1 MKGIDA
7 MILIETALWAIGKAM
22 GILIVPPFGF
32 VILALTGS
40 FLYQRSPRIGQ
51 SLVQV
56 GLLGI
61 LVLSVPIVSKA
72 LMALI
77 EVPCASI
84 TADPTMNVIV
94 VLGGGVRL
102 KAPEYGG
109 DAALRPLV
117 LERVRYAARLHQI
130 LGLPILVSGG
140 AAFGTVSEAQ
150 AMGEFLEK
158 DYGIRVRWEE
168 GLSKTTRQNAAFS
181 AARLKKEGLNG
192 VVLVSQG
199 WHLRRAVR
207 EFERQGLKV
216 TAAGTGCEGP
226 AEANIE
232 GFLPD
237 IWALVRSYEAA
248 HEILGFLWYSLVYR
262 WVGD

>member
-1 MKGIDA
+1 MS
-7 MILIETALWAIGKAM
+7 LIETAWWVMGKVF
-22 GILIVPPFGF
+22 GVLIVPPFSF
-32 VILALTGS
+32 IFLALTGS
-40 FLYQRSPRIGQ
+40 FLYQCSPRVAQLLIRA
-51 SLVQV
+51 

-61 LVLSVPIVSKA
+61 LVLSIPNVSKA

-77 EVPCASI
+77 ELPCASI
-84 TADPTMNVIV
+84 AADPKMDVIV
-94 VLGGGVRL
+94 VLGAGVRL
-102 KAPEYGG
+102 NAPEYGG

-130 LGLPILVSGG
+130 LNLPLLVSGG
-140 AAFGTVSEAQ
+140 TASGKVSEAR
-150 AMGEFLEK
+150 AMSEFLEK

-168 GLSKTTRQNAAFS
+168 GLSKTTRQNATLS
-181 AARLKKEGLNG
+181 AALLKKEGLKG

-216 TAAGTGCEGP
+216 KAAGTGCESP
-226 AEANIE
+226 AEADME

-237 IWALVRSYEAA
+237 IWALVRSYEAF